1 MPNILGHYNSAYS
14 YPGVSNMATTTADDM
29 PTIPDA
35 FSGNFNLQDVEFIGH
50 YSRIGHDGQQ
60 IAFDDSNIRYCIYPV
75 NGTR

>member
-1 MPNILGHYNSAYS
+1 
-14 YPGVSNMATTTADDM
+14 MATTTADDM